1 MAELLSWGA
10 ALSLTL
16 SPWLSLTLSAKGMA
30 MGFLCFV
37 AVSCC
42 AGYIHGQAPPGA
54 PGDLA
59 SPLRERDCAKEVNEA
74 ERGERTLYS

>member
-42 AGYIHGQAPPGA
+42 AGYIHGQVPPGA

-59 SPLRERDCAKEVNEA
+59 SSLRDCAKEVNEA
-74 ERGERTLYS
+74 ERTLYS